1 MLPGRGLCGG
11 GVWGGHKGETLEWSK
26 SGLVM
31 SDFDNFRWDLF
42 VTMSSMIREPLA
54 GAISNQ
60 SHPKVG
66 ETQYC

>member
-1 MLPGRGLCGG
+1 
-11 GVWGGHKGETLEWSK
+11 
-26 SGLVM
+26 M

-42 VTMSSMIREPLA
+42 VTLSSTIREPLA

-66 ETQYC
+66 KTTDIYSIYMKMCGNFEPSKINEISNPRGQEDST